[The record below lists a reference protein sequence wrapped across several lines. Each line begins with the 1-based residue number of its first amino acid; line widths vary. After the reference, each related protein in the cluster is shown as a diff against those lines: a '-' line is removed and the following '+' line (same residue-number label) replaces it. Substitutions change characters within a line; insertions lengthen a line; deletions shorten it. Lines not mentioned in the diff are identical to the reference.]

1 VAGWVTG
8 GGLAVAGADIGLGVI
23 CWRSRTV
30 LGGLM
35 AAVSIG
41 LVAFALAFGPAD
53 GAVAI
58 AFMFLAVGTVLYG
71 IGQLLERVLNDDDVK
86 EMA

>member
-1 VAGWVTG
+1 
-8 GGLAVAGADIGLGVI
+8 
-23 CWRSRTV
+23 
-30 LGGLM
+30 M

-58 AFMFLAVGTVLYG
+58 AVVFLAVGTVLYG
-71 IGQLLERVLNDDDVK
+71 IGQVFERILNVDGGK
-86 EMA
+86 EMT

>member
-1 VAGWVTG
+1 
-8 GGLAVAGADIGLGVI
+8 
-23 CWRSRTV
+23 
-30 LGGLM
+30 M

-41 LVAFALAFGPAD
+41 LVGFALAFGPAD

>member
-1 VAGWVTG
+1 VAGWVTA
-8 GGLAVAGADIGLGVI
+8 GGLAVAGADVWLGVI

-41 LVAFALAFGPAD
+41 LVAFALAFGPSD

-58 AFMFLAVGTVLYG
+58 AVVFLAVGTVLYAM
-71 IGQLLERVLNDDDVK
+71 GQLLERLLNDDAGK
-86 EMA
+86 EMT

>member
-1 VAGWVTG
+1 
-8 GGLAVAGADIGLGVI
+8 
-23 CWRSRTV
+23 
-30 LGGLM
+30 M

-58 AFMFLAVGTVLYG
+58 AFMCLVVGTVLYG